1 MAMSQHWPSQ
11 AYYQRVRPLWRHM
24 AVDKAWTRRQRVHV
38 YEAPS
43 SVGSSQGME
52 EKGQAAALKCSVAP
66 GSANVRAFYEKML
79 GDGVPESRGALTR
92 GRRRHP
98 RACGERRV
106 SGKREAPLHQ
116 K

>member
-1 MAMSQHWPSQ
+1 M
-11 AYYQRVRPLWRHM
+11 
-24 AVDKAWTRRQRVHV
+24 DKAWTRRQRVHV

-52 EKGQAAALKCSVAP
+52 EKGQAAALKWSVAP